1 MPRFADGNMTLA
13 NPCRLWETVPMPKRN
28 LRIVRRVRN
37 IPVLGICE
45 FCNAQ
50 FPAILHP
57 RSQQAEAQAA
67 IQQQFNAH
75 KCKPQDA
82 SQAAVEIATEVPT
95 KD

>member
-1 MPRFADGNMTLA
+1 
-13 NPCRLWETVPMPKRN
+13 MPKRN